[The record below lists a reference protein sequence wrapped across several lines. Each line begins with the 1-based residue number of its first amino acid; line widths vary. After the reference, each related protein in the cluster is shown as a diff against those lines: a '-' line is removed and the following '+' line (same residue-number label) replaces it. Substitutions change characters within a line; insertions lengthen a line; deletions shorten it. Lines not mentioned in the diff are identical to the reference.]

1 MIILFLSPESL
12 IMKAF
17 TKNQNMN
24 VDSMDIENFVKHE
37 GIISKIRNNVITVSL
52 KGNINCEGCNIK
64 SACGISDSNS
74 KEVEVY
80 SSDKSLKLHED
91 VDVVL
96 KKDLGLKAIFWAY
109 VLPFLLMIT
118 ILIIS
123 STLVPEWLAGIL
135 AVSFLI
141 PYYFMLFILR
151 AQFKK
156 IFKISILKTVSS

>member
-1 MIILFLSPESL
+1 
-12 IMKAF
+12 MKAF

-24 VDSMDIENFVKHE
+24 VDNMDIENFVKHE

-52 KGNINCEGCNIK
+52 KGNISCEGCNIK

-80 SSDKSLKLHED
+80 SLDKRLKLHED
-91 VDVVL
+91 VNVIL

-118 ILIIS
+118 ILIFA
-123 STLVPEWLAGIL
+123 STLVTELFAGIL
-135 AVSFLI
+135 AISLLI
-141 PYYFMLFILR
+141 PYYLILYILR
-151 AQFKK
+151 DQFKK
-156 IFKISILKTVSS
+156 IFKISIIKTVSS